1 MNNDKGTAFNGL
13 VSGQGYDIFAKLFG
27 LNASF
32 YAAAVKGL
40 TLDPGMAALD
50 LGCGTG
56 SLSFALAAQS
66 SPQCRIYGLDLAE
79 NQIAR
84 AQCRQK
90 DYPNDLHFSVAS
102 MDEACFPDG
111 TFNIIMTAMALH
123 EATPQTR
130 RVAIA
135 NVSRMLAPDGIFLLV
150 DIARPRLWGWGLL
163 LYPFVMTSAKHKDSL
178 ANAYIDICATHGLLP
193 REDVYLNSLV
203 RRQIFVK
210 TAVPR

>member
-1 MNNDKGTAFNGL
+1 
-13 VSGQGYDIFAKLFG
+13 
-27 LNASF
+27 
-32 YAAAVKGL
+32 
-40 TLDPGMAALD
+40 MAALD

-79 NQIAR
+79 NQITR

-130 RVAIA
+130 RVTIA

-150 DIARPRLWGWGLL
+150 DIARPRLRGWGLL
-163 LYPFVMTSAKHKDSL
+163 LYPFVMTSASIRIAWQMPILTFALRTVFATRGWLPEFSGTQADFCKNGCTPLRLLACNLYQRKPRSHKL
-178 ANAYIDICATHGLLP
+178 
-193 REDVYLNSLV
+193 
-203 RRQIFVK
+203 
-210 TAVPR
+210 